1 MRYVGQ
7 WRSLTVPVSTPLE
20 ENLDASLERFHAEH
34 EREYAF
40 SDRDQAVEIYGLR
53 VVGLGLVDKP
63 EFPKLDAKAGLDAAR
78 TGERPVYFGEAGGFL
93 DTAIYDRS
101 ALPAGATFDGPA
113 IVEQMDS
120 TVVVPP
126 DWRAEVDDYG
136 NIVLRLRT

>member
-20 ENLDASLERFHAEH
+20 ENLDASLERFHDEH

-40 SDRDQAVEIYGLR
+40 SDRDQVVEIYGLR
-53 VVGLGLVDKP
+53 VSVLAWSISRRSQGWSATATSIRHEPASVRSTLGRP
-63 EFPKLDAKAGLDAAR
+63 AASSPPR
-78 TGERPVYFGEAGGFL
+78 ST
-93 DTAIYDRS
+93 TATR
-101 ALPAGATFDGPA
+101 LPAGATFDGPA

-126 DWRAEVDDYG
+126 DWRAAVDDYG
-136 NIVLRLRT
+136 NIVLRLQT